1 MGVKHSTIH
10 RASPCRIIQQNRLY
24 IIHHVTGDEVRD
36 RDGMMAG
43 EWGGGE
49 EVIRVG
55 RGEGKRD

>member
-36 RDGMMAG
+36 KDGMMAG
-43 EWGGGE
+43 EGG